1 MKKTYA
7 HIYNWKTGKGLEIGG
22 TAEQVKQDL
31 ADMRKKGI
39 LTYDCSVETYT
50 VNIEDRKE

>member
-39 LTYDCSVETYT
+39 HTDDCSVETYT